1 MQFNLTKQKVY
12 CSSES
17 EKQEVA
23 MQIGEKI
30 KNLRIKNALT
40 QEELANRCELTKGFI
55 SQLERDLTSPSI
67 ATLVDILE
75 GLGTNLKDFFNETT
89 DEKIVFSKEDAFEK
103 ENEEHKN
110 IINWI
115 IPNAQKNAMEPI
127 HVEIRSGGR
136 TKEVPPHEGEEF
148 GHVLT
153 GQILLHVGKDVHRVK
168 KGESFY
174 LKPGKAHYLS
184 NEGKTTAIVIWVST
198 PPIF

>member
-1 MQFNLTKQKVY
+1 
-12 CSSES
+12 
-17 EKQEVA
+17 

-30 KNLRIKNALT
+30 KNLRIKSALT

-75 GLGTNLKDFFNETT
+75 GLGTNLKDFFNETR

-103 ENEEHKN
+103 ENEESKN

-127 HVEIRSGGR
+127 HVEIKSGGR

-153 GQILLHVGKDVHRVK
+153 GQIILHVGETRHKVR

-174 LKPGKAHYLS
+174 LKPGEAHYLS
-184 NEGKTTAIVIWVST
+184 NEGKTTAMVIWVST

>member
-1 MQFNLTKQKVY
+1 
-12 CSSES
+12 
-17 EKQEVA
+17 

-103 ENEEHKN
+103 ENEENRN

-136 TKEVPPHEGEEF
+136 TKEIPPHEGEEF

-153 GQILLHVGKDVHRVK
+153 GQIILHMGEDRHKVK

-184 NEGKTTAIVIWVST
+184 NEGKNTAMVIWVST